1 MEHFVCSI
9 AESINSVIPVL
20 TKYVHLAKLDDDGRV
35 LVRDANSNEYHFA
48 GIHDQDSAYFYI
60 RFRNNGRIEYQS
72 PSTNKKFTGIQSF
85 FQIRYQLRVVACL
98 RGANPYVL
106 EEQLRAA
113 VMNANLPST
122 ATFANVSIVPVE
134 SIIDPVTVV
143 IEESPQKKGR
153 AFDKNLTFVAFDFDL
168 VCDRDM
174 ALENYCANP
183 CDGPAC

>member
-1 MEHFVCSI
+1 MTGVFWFVTPI
-9 AESINSVIPVL
+9 QTNIILPESMTRIPHIFIFGSGTMGGL
-20 TKYVHLAKLDDDGRV
+20 NIKRHRQQKIHR
-35 LVRDANSNEYHFA
+35 NSN
-48 GIHDQDSAYFYI
+48 
-60 RFRNNGRIEYQS
+60 RFSNPI
-72 PSTNKKFTGIQSF
+72 T
-85 FQIRYQLRVVACL
+85 QLRVVACL
-98 RGANPYVL
+98 RAANPWSL

-168 VCDRDM
+168 IGDRDM